1 MATVQGMQLKQVI
14 DPRVAK
20 AFTHPLRGH
29 VWVTLCERGEASPK
43 EIADELGIE
52 VSEVS
57 YHFRELKKRNLIEL
71 VRTEQRRGFAEHFYE
86 PRPPVFYFD
95 DSDWMRIPA
104 LIRTTFSGDTLRQI
118 IGEAL
123 EALEAGSFDARSRHL
138 SRTWLTVDEQGWEE
152 VMRVTEGAL
161 EQILAIQKL
170 CTKRRAKSSQP
181 GIPVSVAMAAFET
194 AAGAAQ
200 READAATPSAARSAR
215 APG

>member
-57 YHFRELKKRNLIEL
+57 YHFRELKRRKLIKL
-71 VRTEQRRGFAEHFYE
+71 LRTEQRRGFAEHFYE
-86 PRPPVFYFD
+86 PTSPVFYFD
-95 DSDWMRIPA
+95 DSDWMQIPA
-104 LIRTTFSGDTLRQI
+104 RIRSTFSGDMLRQI
-118 IGEAL
+118 IDEAV
-123 EALEAGSFDARSRHL
+123 AAFEAGSFDARNRHL
-138 SRTWLTVDEQGWEE
+138 SQTWMLVDEQGWDE
-152 VMRVTEGAL
+152 VMRVAEGAL

-170 CTKRRAKSSQP
+170 CTKRRMKSPQA
-181 GIPVSVAMAAFET
+181 GIPVSVVMASFET
-194 AAGAAQ
+194 ATGAARRTAGQ
-200 READAATPSAARSAR
+200 GDA
-215 APG
+215 